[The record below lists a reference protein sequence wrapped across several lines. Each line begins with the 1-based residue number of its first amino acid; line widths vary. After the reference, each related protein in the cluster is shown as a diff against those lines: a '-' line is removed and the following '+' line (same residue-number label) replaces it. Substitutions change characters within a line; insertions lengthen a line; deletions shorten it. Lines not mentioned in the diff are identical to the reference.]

1 MSKKNRIFS
10 YRYAFTFLIPL
21 RNIFLSP
28 NQVIERLE
36 LKDCMTVMELGP
48 GPGYFSAKVAPVLTR
63 GRLVIADIQPEM
75 LRLAEKRM
83 TKRGIANVESYLCD
97 GMSFD
102 FQDESFDRIF
112 MVAVLGEV
120 ENKIPYMTEF
130 HRLLKRSGI
139 LSISELAGDPHK
151 MTVQSLKDLGANSGL
166 SFYKHYSGIWSYTV
180 NFLKY

>member
-1 MSKKNRIFS
+1 MSKREKIFPH
-10 YRYAFTFLIPL
+10 RYAFTLLIQL

-28 NQVIERLE
+28 KQVIERLE
-36 LKDCMTVMELGP
+36 LKDRMTVLELGP
-48 GPGYFSAKVAPVLTR
+48 GPGYFSAKVAPALTR

-83 TKRGIANVESYLCD
+83 TKLGIANVESYLCN

-102 FQDESFDRIF
+102 FQGESFDRIF

-120 ENKIPYMTEF
+120 ENKIPYMAEF
-130 HRLLKRSGI
+130 HRLLKRGGI
-139 LSISELAGDPHK
+139 LSVSELAGDPDK
-151 MTVQSLKDLGANSGL
+151 MTVQSLKELGANSGL

-180 NFLKY
+180 NFLKD